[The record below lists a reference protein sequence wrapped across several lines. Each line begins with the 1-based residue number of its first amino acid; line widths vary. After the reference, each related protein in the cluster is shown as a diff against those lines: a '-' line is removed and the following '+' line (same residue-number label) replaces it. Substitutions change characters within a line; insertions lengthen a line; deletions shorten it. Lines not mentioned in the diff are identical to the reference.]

1 MDAITPMKLCAS
13 EAGSALRELSKRCGM
28 IERTA
33 GRILGALC
41 AILLVGVAVDGAQ
54 AGETAGIPPE
64 VVAEYLHAI
73 IQADRTLY
81 STHVVERLQDLKVTV
96 AAEEWKARGTL
107 PLPAQMLQMAG
118 QEIQGLG
125 LGLRIRLAS
134 LSPIY
139 EKNGPADQFERA
151 GLEAVATNSKKPYTG
166 IIAENGRNIFKAIFA
181 DRAIT
186 KACVGCHNSHEQS
199 PKQDYKLNDVMG
211 GIIISFLVQ

>member
-1 MDAITPMKLCAS
+1 
-13 EAGSALRELSKRCGM
+13 M

-33 GRILGALC
+33 GRILGGLC
-41 AILLVGVAVDGAQ
+41 AIILAGVAMDVAQ
-54 AGETAGIPPE
+54 AGETAGVPPE
-64 VVAEYLHAI
+64 VVAEYIHAI

-134 LSPIY
+134 LGPIY

-151 GLEAVATNSKKPYTG
+151 GLEAVAKNPQKPYMG
-166 IIAENGRNIFKAIFA
+166 IIAESDRHFFKAIFA
-181 DRAIT
+181 DRAVS
-186 KACVGCHNSHEQS
+186 KACVACHNSHGQS
-199 PKQDYKLNDVMG
+199 PKRDYKLYDVMG
-211 GIIISFLVQ
+211 GIIISFPVP